1 MRIAR
6 PGDNTRVQR
15 EAIHLLHAVA
25 TPASIVSRRLGISV
39 KEVEHIIRQG
49 RQHTTQEQE
58 K

>member
-1 MRIAR
+1 MSGTFT
-6 PGDNTRVQR
+6 PDQR
-15 EAIHLLHAVA
+15 DQIHLLHAVA
-25 TPASIVSRRLGISV
+25 TPASVIARRLNISV

>member
-1 MRIAR
+1 MSGTITPDKR
-6 PGDNTRVQR
+6 DQ
-15 EAIHLLHAVA
+15 IHLLHAVA